1 MRSSIFAFFAFM
13 LLFPL
18 LARAENE
25 GFSSLKSDK
34 VNLRTGPGERFPIQ
48 WVYQEKHY
56 PVEVLDSFD
65 IWRQIREQ
73 DGTIGWVN
81 EKMLSKER
89 YVVIQEEEK
98 LLDSPSVSGRVIA
111 YVQPGVIAKVHSCPS
126 GDFCRLRFIYED
138 KKVEGWFPKRFVW
151 GLEQGEIID

>member
-1 MRSSIFAFFAFM
+1 MRSSIFAFFAFI

-56 PVEVLDSFD
+56 PVEVLDYFD
-65 IWRQIREQ
+65 IWRQIREL

-81 EKMLSKER
+81 
-89 YVVIQEEEK
+89 
-98 LLDSPSVSGRVIA
+98 
-111 YVQPGVIAKVHSCPS
+111 
-126 GDFCRLRFIYED
+126 
-138 KKVEGWFPKRFVW
+138 
-151 GLEQGEIID
+151 

>member
-1 MRSSIFAFFAFM
+1 MQKILCFVFA
-13 LLFPL
+13 LFL
-18 LARAENE
+18 SFNALADSE
-25 GFSSLKSDK
+25 GFASFRADK

-65 IWRQIREQ
+65 MWRQIREQ
-73 DGTIGWVN
+73 DGTIGWVK

-98 LLDSPSVSGRVIA
+98 LLDAPSVSGRVVA

-126 GDFCRLRFIYED
+126 GDFCRLRFMYNQE
-138 KKVEGWFPKRFVW
+138 KKVEGWFPRRFVW
-151 GLEQGEIID
+151 GLSDGEIIE

>member
-1 MRSSIFAFFAFM
+1 MAEGEEFA
-13 LLFPL
+13 
-18 LARAENE
+18 
-25 GFSSLKSDK
+25 SLKVDK

-98 LLDSPSVSGRVIA
+98 LLDAPSVSGRVIA
-111 YVQPGVIAKVHSCPS
+111 YVQPGVIAKIHSCPS
-126 GDFCRLRFIYED
+126 GDFCRLRFVYED
-138 KKVEGWFPKRFVW
+138 KKIEGWFPKRFVW
-151 GLEQGEIID
+151 GLSNGEIIE